1 MPVFDTLIARTLVMP
16 ECNIDTDQIIPA
28 RFLTTTTRDGL
39 GRFAFNDWRYLADGS
54 VNPDFVFN
62 RLEHANLEQAGAQ
75 ILVAGHNFGC
85 GSSREHAPW
94 ALLDLGLRAV
104 ISSQIADIFRSNSLK
119 NGLLPI
125 VLEPGIVA
133 ELLAQ
138 PGIELR
144 IDVATRSVTFPDGR
158 SAIFELDSFAQTC
171 LLEGVDQLGYLLKHE
186 AAIDAYEHSAEPQR
200 HAPTSIQ
207 DSTHAR

>member
-1 MPVFDTLIARTLVMP
+1 MAVFDTLIARTLVMP

-28 RFLTTTTRDGL
+28 RFLTTTNRDGL
-39 GRFAFNDWRYLADGS
+39 DRHAFNDWRYLADGS
-54 VNPDFVFN
+54 DNPDFAFN
-62 RLEHANLEQAGAQ
+62 QPQNAGAQ

-94 ALLDLGLRAV
+94 ALLDLGVRAV
-104 ISSQIADIFRSNSLK
+104 ISSQIADIFRSNALK

-125 VLEPGIVA
+125 VLEADVVA
-133 ELLAQ
+133 GLLAR

-144 IDVATRSVTFPDGR
+144 IDVANTSVEFPDGR
-158 SAIFELDSFAQTC
+158 IARFELDAFARTC

-186 AAIDAYEHSAEPQR
+186 DAIESFEQQVLEHQHTTPLNQEFS
-200 HAPTSIQ
+200 
-207 DSTHAR
+207 HAR